1 MAGLA
6 SSEVVFGGVGTG
18 LYTMLLFVILAVF
31 IGGLMVGRT
40 PEYLGKKI
48 QAREIKL
55 ISLGVL
61 FTPLAVLVTAGLAT
75 ATRAGTRSIYESGPQ
90 GFSETLYAYLSQA
103 NNNGSAF
110 AGYTGF
116 IQPNAPGNEGAYG
129 ISFADLLGGAT
140 MTLARFVPIILVLA
154 VAGSLATKR
163 VSPAGPGTMRTDTP
177 TFVVLLI
184 GVVILVGALT
194 FFPALLLGPIVQSLS
209 TRLF

>member
-1 MAGLA
+1 MWLNCI
-6 SSEVVFGGVGTG
+6 FGGKGVGMIN
-18 LYTMLLFVILAVF
+18 MLMYVIIGIFVA
-31 IGGLMVGRT
+31 GMMVGRT

-55 ISLGVL
+55 VSLGILV
-61 FTPLAVLVTAGLAT
+61 TPLAVLATTGLAI
-75 ATRAGTRSIYESGPQ
+75 ATRAGMRSIYQAGPQ

-116 IQPNAPGNEGAYG
+116 IQPNAPGNVEAFG

-140 MTLARFVPIILVLA
+140 MTLARFLPIVLVLA
-154 VAGSLATKR
+154 VAGSLAGKK

-177 TFVVLLI
+177 TFVILLV
-184 GVVILVGALT
+184 GVIVLVGALT
-194 FFPALLLGPIVQSLS
+194 FFPALLLGPIVQSL
-209 TRLF
+209 TTQLF